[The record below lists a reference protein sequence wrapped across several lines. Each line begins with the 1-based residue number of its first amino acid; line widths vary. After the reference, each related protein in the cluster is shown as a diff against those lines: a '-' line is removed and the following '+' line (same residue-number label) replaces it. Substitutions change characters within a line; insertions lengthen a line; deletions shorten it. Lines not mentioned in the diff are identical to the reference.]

1 MVGQAFF
8 RICALRLFILKR
20 NETFGDRVAA
30 FIIGAI
36 VGCLIAWALMTFERV
51 NSKEPLLGVIAG
63 SGLFAAFAWGPF
75 WRIVAA
81 FFNLER

>member
-1 MVGQAFF
+1 M
-8 RICALRLFILKR
+8 FILKR

-51 NSKEPLLGVIAG
+51 TSKELLLGVIAG
-63 SGLFAAFAWGPF
+63 SGLFAAFGWDAF
-75 WRIVAA
+75 WKIVAA
-81 FFNLER
+81 FFNPER